1 MSVAQTV
8 SGDKSLDSKGINY
21 GNGSGRFSPSDSKSL
36 ANSDSSYVRFKV
48 RFQMKK
54 KKIVRLFTFNESL

>member
-1 MSVAQTV
+1 MSTAQAV

-48 RFQMKK
+48 RFQMK
-54 KKIVRLFTFNESL
+54 